1 MKTNVQETSIDAY
14 YDLDL
19 SNQEREVMR
28 AFKEL
33 GESCVADVARFLG
46 WEKSTVA
53 GRINML
59 KTPIDDKGKGR
70 LECSGKKNSKATGI
84 RSLFY
89 AVKAGGCN
97 AISR

>member
-1 MKTNVQETSIDAY
+1 MKTNVQKTSIDAY
-14 YDLDL
+14 HNLNL

-28 AFKEL
+28 AFAEL
-33 GESCVADVARFLG
+33 DESCVADVAQFLG

-59 KTPIDDKGKGR
+59 KTPINEKGKGR

-89 AVKAGGCN
+89 TERK
-97 AISR
+97 

>member
-1 MKTNVQETSIDAY
+1 MVYLTNVQETSVDAY

-19 SNQEREVMR
+19 NKQEKAVMR
-28 AFKEL
+28 AFAVL

-59 KTPIDDKGKGR
+59 KTPVDEKGKGR
-70 LECSGKKNSKATGI
+70 LECSGKKDSKATGI

-89 AVKAGGCN
+89 TAKG
-97 AISR
+97 